1 MSKEPGE
8 WNQMKI
14 QCQGHQLI
22 IHLNGE
28 QIINHW
34 LDSAGKGKLTGVSDR
49 PIIGHIGLQD
59 HGVPNNLYFRKLRI
73 KNL

>member
-1 MSKEPGE
+1 MGHHDHGGIIRTVGPRLNMSKEPGE

-22 IHLNGE
+22 VHLNGE

-34 LDSAGKGKLTGVSDR
+34 LDSAGKGKLTGLSD
-49 PIIGHIGLQD
+49 
-59 HGVPNNLYFRKLRI
+59 
-73 KNL
+73 